1 MSSPLSFPLQMPDI
15 EATIEQMA
23 HDAAMQVLQPE
34 LAQMA
39 APSQA
44 NELVAPNPPENIAL
58 PADDQVRALARTL
71 YGSDFPLL
79 LPGQEDDGR
88 AWASWV
94 RGRWVAHR
102 GAVERHLHLV
112 ERNRLFRIGQQWVS
126 SRGRGPW
133 REPLKPV
140 DTARVV
146 YNLVDKALDQRLQ
159 IMTDQRPGF
168 KVEPTTVD
176 PEEKRKAEARQ
187 IALEYQYDEQNMDN
201 IRRTAGFWAQ
211 TDGVSFLH
219 TYWDAEK
226 GPWDEIGRAHV

>member
-88 AWASWV
+88 A
-94 RGRWVAHR
+94 
-102 GAVERHLHLV
+102 
-112 ERNRLFRIGQQWVS
+112 
-126 SRGRGPW
+126 
-133 REPLKPV
+133 
-140 DTARVV
+140 
-146 YNLVDKALDQRLQ
+146 
-159 IMTDQRPGF
+159 
-168 KVEPTTVD
+168 
-176 PEEKRKAEARQ
+176 
-187 IALEYQYDEQNMDN
+187 
-201 IRRTAGFWAQ
+201 
-211 TDGVSFLH
+211 
-219 TYWDAEK
+219 
-226 GPWDEIGRAHV
+226 